1 MKKIIALLVIIFSS
15 LIASNAS
22 NYKPERVGFG
32 VSEISVGCGFYN
44 DGYSNRPVATA
55 SYMYGFHFNERFFA
69 GASASCSFSS
79 YYGGYIYQG
88 KRVYDDDFGIR
99 LLANAKYTVLKKTF
113 SPYVGLD
120 LGAATV
126 SQERFFSPYA
136 GCQLGVRWIIKTHK
150 VLGFCVEPGISTK
163 GYSEVLF
170 KLSFEFN

>member
-1 MKKIIALLVIIFSS
+1 MKKIVAFLVILSSS
-15 LIASNAS
+15 LIVSKAST
-22 NYKPERVGFG
+22 YKPERVGFS
-32 VSEISVGCGFYN
+32 VSEISVGCGFNN
-44 DGYSNRPVATA
+44 DGHSNRPVTTA
-55 SYMYGFHFNERFFA
+55 SYMFGFHFNERFFA
-69 GASASCSFSS
+69 GAAAACSFSS
-79 YYGGYIYQG
+79 YYGGYIYEG

-99 LLANAKYTVLKKTF
+99 LLANAKYTMLKKPF

-126 SQERFFSPYA
+126 SQEKFLSPYA